1 MVSIDINCDMEEALR
16 FDRLTEQEEILTY
29 LTSINIPC
37 GFHAGNPHTIS
48 RILEIAMNHQ
58 INVGAHPGYPD
69 PQSFGRRSMN
79 LSMKEAYEIVLY
91 QVAAVEGM
99 ARALGGELN
108 HVKLHGAFY
117 MEAAERPDLSEAV
130 VRAIMDINEDLILY
144 AFSGSS
150 LVQVALEHG
159 LQVAEEVFAD
169 RVYLPNGRLAPREME
184 GSVLLKQEDIFKQA
198 TQLILEQQV
207 QTIDGGTIEVAA
219 DTLCIYR
226 ENVNTISFLRDL
238 HLWAHENDVAIEPI
252 R

>member
-1 MVSIDINCDMEEALR
+1 MVTIDINCDMEEALR
-16 FDRLTEQEEILTY
+16 FDRLSEQEEILDY

-37 GFHAGNPHTIS
+37 GFHAGTPHTIS
-48 RILEIAMNHQ
+48 RMLEIAMSHQ
-58 INVGAHPGYPD
+58 VNVGAHPAYPD
-69 PQSFGRRSMN
+69 PHSFGRRFMN

-91 QVAAVEGM
+91 QVSAVDGM

-108 HVKLHGAFY
+108 HVKLHGALY
-117 MEAAERPDLSEAV
+117 TEAAERPDLSEAV
-130 VRAIMDINEDLILY
+130 VRAILDINEELILY

-169 RVYLPNGRLAPREME
+169 RIYLPNGRLAPREME
-184 GSVLLKQEDIFKQA
+184 GSVLINQEDIFAQSKK
-198 TQLILEQQV
+198 LIMEQQV
-207 QTIDGGTIEVAA
+207 NTIDGGTIELEA

-238 HLWAHENDVAIEPI
+238 HQWARENEVAIQPI